1 MSNELTV
8 YKNNNPEKFLD
19 IFYENIFNN
28 FINYYYKK
36 NELFIKLLGVCLFR
50 KLLFSFI

>member
-19 IFYENIFNN
+19 VFYENIFNN

-36 NELFIKLLGVCLFR
+36 NNLFIKLLGVYLFR
-50 KLLFSFI
+50 KMLLYFI